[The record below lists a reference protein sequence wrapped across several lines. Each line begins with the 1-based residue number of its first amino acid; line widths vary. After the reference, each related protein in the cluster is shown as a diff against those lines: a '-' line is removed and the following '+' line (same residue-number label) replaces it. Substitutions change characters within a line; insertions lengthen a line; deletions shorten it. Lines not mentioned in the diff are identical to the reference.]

1 MWHWFGKQVAGGY
14 WQDPEKVVS
23 ENLKGL
29 DEGVKEAWRASKEDV
44 KEGLEERKENIIG
57 S

>member
-29 DEGVKEAWRASKEDV
+29 DEGVKEA
-44 KEGLEERKENIIG
+44 
-57 S
+57 